1 MTTPMPK
8 WQQHSE
14 ETSWQFHH
22 DLEAAFAG
30 LALRP
35 EDEAKPT
42 QRVVFRVPSHNE
54 MEAERRR
61 LKIADSLEWLRRE
74 ALVTLRRDTVEA
86 VAWLRQTPNAGD
98 GQYTTI
104 VQRAEALRDAAGTAH
119 GAWAADV
126 IAAAI
131 LGDGK
136 PAPQREWLE
145 FVAAMDEAH
154 GSRAAAM
161 PHIEAE
167 GWTLYAAWRRWEVSD
182 MMRRYYASHDSSR
195 VRHHLTS
202 GILPAEAE
210 AVLRF
215 AKTASLASWVQHFT
229 PVVVNTGDAPRGGW
243 LGLYPLHLDPPPTSW
258 LDKTTLD

>member
-14 ETSWQFHH
+14 ETSWRFHH

-35 EDEAKPT
+35 EDAAAPT
-42 QRVVFRVPSHNE
+42 QRVVFRPPTAEE
-54 MEAERRR
+54 MDEERRR
-61 LKIADSLEWLRRE
+61 LKLADTRRWLRDE
-74 ALVTLRRDTVEA
+74 ARNTMRRDVVEV
-86 VAWLRQTPNAGD
+86 VAWIRQTPTAGD
-98 GQYTTI
+98 GKFTTTT
-104 VQRAEALRDAAGTAH
+104 QRAQALKDAAGTAY

-126 IAAAI
+126 VAAAI

-154 GSRAAAM
+154 GSRAAAL
-161 PHIEAE
+161 PHIEAG
-167 GWTLYAAWRRWEVSD
+167 GWALYAAWRRWEVAD
-182 MMRRYYASHDSSR
+182 MVRRYHATHDSMR

-215 AKTASLASWVQHFT
+215 AKTASLASGMQHVT
-229 PVVVNTGDAPRGGW
+229 PVVVSTGDAPRGGW
-243 LGLYPLHLDPPPTSW
+243 FGLYPLHLDPPPASW
-258 LDKTTLD
+258 LDKTSLD